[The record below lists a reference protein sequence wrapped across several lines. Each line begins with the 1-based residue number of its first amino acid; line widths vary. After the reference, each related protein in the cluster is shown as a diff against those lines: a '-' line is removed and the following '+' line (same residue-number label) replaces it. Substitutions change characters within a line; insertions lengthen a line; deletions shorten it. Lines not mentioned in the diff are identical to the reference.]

1 MKIIKSGYPDSFAF
15 KEGHKYH
22 DPKSSKE
29 KPTWYMVDV
38 EFVEKFAEVLPL
50 AKIKADPELEGIMVA
65 QKGSRLSIQ
74 PLSKEHFKRI
84 IKIARG

>member
-1 MKIIKSGYPDSFAF
+1 
-15 KEGHKYH
+15 
-22 DPKSSKE
+22 
-29 KPTWYMVDV
+29 MVDV